1 MKKRNLIFV
10 TVVCGIALVIF
21 AGVSFK
27 KRYKTASDLPLIQT
41 QDSMTTSPLP
51 LQELKTS
58 LGNAIWFVPTEIP
71 VVSMNITFRHSGDK
85 NSPSSFPGLT
95 DLLAA
100 VLDEGAGP
108 YNSQDFKK
116 ALLEKNINLSISS
129 NKDNFIITF
138 RTVKENLK
146 AALDLIQA
154 MLTAPRFEEEDMRR
168 VKEQITASLQQSLH
182 MPQPMARET
191 LQKNVYGENHPYYK
205 STMKR
210 LEALPGLARDQ
221 LRDYM
226 KKAFTQSNLEIIV
239 CGAVNKEEVV
249 KEVESTFGVLPK
261 GETITKP
268 APIALENLGKTY
280 PVNMNIPQTLIYF
293 VQPGIPRLDPDLY
306 ALFVGMRIL
315 GSGEFESRLWQE
327 IREKRGL
334 AYFCTA
340 DIATSDLANMVL
352 GATATKTESV
362 EQVIELIKAEWKKI
376 VDKGVTQEELDF
388 HKKNIIGSYPLAF
401 GSTLSIVGT
410 LASYRNDNF
419 PIDYIKTRNANF
431 SKLTVEDVNKTLRR
445 ILDPNLLTFIIV
457 GRLPVKT
464 EAK

>member
-1 MKKRNLIFV
+1 MKKNLIFL
-10 TVVCGIALVIF
+10 TCVCGIALVIF
-21 AGVSFK
+21 IGLSFK
-27 KRYKTASDLPLIQT
+27 TRYQTELDIPLTST

-71 VVSMNITFRHSGDK
+71 VVSINITFRHSGDK
-85 NSPSSFPGLT
+85 NCPTALPGLT
-95 DLLAA
+95 DLVAA
-100 VLDEGAGP
+100 LIDEGAGP
-108 YNSQDFKK
+108 YDSQGFKK

-129 NKDNFIITF
+129 NKDNFVIAF

-154 MLTAPRFEEEDMRR
+154 MLTAPHFAEEDMRR

-182 MPQPMARET
+182 MPQPTARET

-205 STMKR
+205 SIKDR
-210 LEALPGLARDQ
+210 LGVLSGLTSDQ
-221 LRDYM
+221 LKDYM

-239 CGAVNKEEVV
+239 CGAVSQDEIV
-249 KEVESTFGVLPK
+249 KEIESTFMVLPK
-261 GETITKP
+261 GEPLLRP
-268 APIALENLGKTY
+268 ASLPLQNLGKTY
-280 PVNMNIPQTLIYF
+280 PMPMDIPQTLIYF
-293 VQPGIPRLDPDLY
+293 IQPGIPRLDPDIY
-306 ALFVGMRIL
+306 ALLIGMRVL
-315 GSGEFESRLWQE
+315 GSGDFESRLWQE

-334 AYFCTA
+334 AYFCSA
-340 DIATSDLANMVL
+340 DIATSDLANVIM

-362 EQVIELIKAEWKKI
+362 DEVIGLIKEEWKKI
-376 VDKGVTQEELDF
+376 LDKGITQAELDF
-388 HKKNIIGSYPLAF
+388 HKKNITGSYPLSF

-419 PIDYIKTRNANF
+419 PIDYIKTRNSNF
-431 SKLTVEDVNKTLRR
+431 EKLTVEDVNKVLRK
-445 ILDPNLLTFIIV
+445 ILNPDLLTFIIV
-457 GRLPVKT
+457 GRLALKT

>member
-1 MKKRNLIFV
+1 MKKNQIFL
-10 TVVCGIALVIF
+10 TVICGIALVII
-21 AGVSFK
+21 GGLSLK
-27 KRYKTASDLPLIQT
+27 KRPKTASDIPLTQT

-58 LGNAIWFVPTEIP
+58 LGNAIWFVSTEIP
-71 VVSMNITFRHSGDK
+71 VVSMNITFRHAGDK
-85 NSPSSFPGLT
+85 NSPSSLPGLT

-100 VLDEGAGP
+100 VMDEGAGP
-108 YNSQDFKK
+108 YSSQDFKK

-138 RTVKENLK
+138 RTVKENFK

-154 MLTAPRFEEEDMRR
+154 MLTAPRFAEEDMKR
-168 VKEQITASLQQSLH
+168 VKEQITAGLQQSLH
-182 MPQPMARET
+182 MPQPMAREA
-191 LQKNVYGENHPYYK
+191 LQKNIYGENHPYYK
-205 STMKR
+205 SALKK
-210 LEALPGLARDQ
+210 LEALPGLTREQ

-226 KKAFTQSNLEIIV
+226 KKAFTQSNMEIIV
-239 CGAVNKEEVV
+239 CGAVDKEEVV
-249 KEVESTFGVLPK
+249 KEVESIFGVLPK
-261 GETITKP
+261 GEPITRP
-268 APIALENLGKTY
+268 APLALENLGKIY

-334 AYFCTA
+334 AYFCTV

-362 EQVIELIKAEWKKI
+362 DKVISLIKDEWAKI
-376 VDKGVTQEELDF
+376 IDKGVTQEELDF
-388 HKKNIIGSYPLAF
+388 HKKNIMGSYPLSF
-401 GSTLSIVGT
+401 RSTLSIVGT

-431 SKLTVEDVNKTLRR
+431 AKLTVDDVNKALKRV
-445 ILDPNLLTFIIV
+445 LKPELLTFIIV
-457 GRLPVKT
+457 GRLPVKA